1 MQIETSDPNNFD
13 SLGTPGD
20 NTDGDPDAHAPQTV
34 YGGTGNDIILGGT
47 GADTLYGGSGNDTIT
62 GNNGAETIFGGSGND
77 TIDGGN
83 GPDTIIGGWD
93 GDNLTGGLGVDIFKY
108 LSVIDS
114 RAGAFDTINFESGD
128 KIDLTAFAPA
138 IGQTAFTGG
147 LTQLIGTSVAANT
160 IAWFFNGTQTIVY
173 ANPTGGTL
181 NVGASGL
188 LEIHLAG
195 VSSVALGDF
204 LTVKTAPAGLAG
216 EPINLGLT
224 AANDGAV
231 VTMTIADVPSE
242 WTVNGGTLLND
253 GTTWTAQTTDPS
265 ALTITSPADFTGAMV
280 FNVTETWTQAD
291 GSTATIMVS
300 DNVEVYPI
308 GSPIF
313 ALSDNDFLTGSSA
326 KDVFVFAR
334 PIGDDTIYNFNV
346 SEDQIDLIG
355 YAGLTSFDDV
365 KSHLTT
371 DVNGNAEI
379 TLADGQS
386 ITLYG
391 LAAAS
396 LSAWNFVFD
405 QTPVMNNAGT
415 MTIGDGAILPLSG
428 IINNTGT
435 IALESAGSTTTL
447 QLTQHGIML
456 QGGGQVTLSDSD
468 ENFISSAIP
477 GVTLTNVD
485 NTISGAGQLG
495 DWQTILINQGTIV
508 ANGTHALTIDTG
520 SNVVIN
526 SGVLEATGPGS
537 LIVNSDVSNSGLIWA
552 DGGNI
557 TIEGTVTGTGGAL
570 ISGGTLEFFS
580 ASSIDVTFADGSLD
594 TLVLDN
600 PAAFTGQIFG
610 FAGSSSQDFRFD
622 RSQRDR
628 L

>member
-1 MQIETSDPNNFD
+1 MLDPTGKIYTATFTATDGFNGSGLVSVKAGSYTDAAGNLGGPSNIDTVQIETSDPNNFD
-13 SLGTPGD
+13 LLGTPGD

-224 AANDGAV
+224 AANNGAV

-291 GSTATIMVS
+291 GSTARPS
-300 DNVEVYPI
+300 
-308 GSPIF
+308 SPTTWK
-313 ALSDNDFLTGSSA
+313 FLPMARRSSPCRA
-326 KDVFVFAR
+326 
-334 PIGDDTIYNFNV
+334 
-346 SEDQIDLIG
+346 
-355 YAGLTSFDDV
+355 
-365 KSHLTT
+365 
-371 DVNGNAEI
+371 
-379 TLADGQS
+379 
-386 ITLYG
+386 
-391 LAAAS
+391 
-396 LSAWNFVFD
+396 
-405 QTPVMNNAGT
+405 
-415 MTIGDGAILPLSG
+415 
-428 IINNTGT
+428 
-435 IALESAGSTTTL
+435 
-447 QLTQHGIML
+447 
-456 QGGGQVTLSDSD
+456 
-468 ENFISSAIP
+468 
-477 GVTLTNVD
+477 
-485 NTISGAGQLG
+485 TIS
-495 DWQTILINQGTIV
+495 
-508 ANGTHALTIDTG
+508 
-520 SNVVIN
+520 
-526 SGVLEATGPGS
+526 
-537 LIVNSDVSNSGLIWA
+537 
-552 DGGNI
+552 
-557 TIEGTVTGTGGAL
+557 
-570 ISGGTLEFFS
+570 
-580 ASSIDVTFADGSLD
+580 
-594 TLVLDN
+594 
-600 PAAFTGQIFG
+600 
-610 FAGSSSQDFRFD
+610 
-622 RSQRDR
+622 
-628 L
+628 